1 MDCSYQGN
9 ALLKIGPETPQTAN
23 AIKIKAGIIS
33 SDSQGL
39 IITLQARTVSP
50 HPCSLGLSAG
60 PCWSHR
66 AVDTSSDPDLNPPRL
81 FLFQCDTVRQ
91 LFVSLL

>member
-9 ALLKIGPETPQTAN
+9 ALLKIGPETLQTTD

-39 IITLQARTVSP
+39 IIALQARTVSLQP
-50 HPCSLGLSAG
+50 RSLGLSAG

-66 AVDTSSDPDLNPPRL
+66 EVDISSDPVLNPPRL
-81 FLFQCDTVRQ
+81 FLSWCDTVRE